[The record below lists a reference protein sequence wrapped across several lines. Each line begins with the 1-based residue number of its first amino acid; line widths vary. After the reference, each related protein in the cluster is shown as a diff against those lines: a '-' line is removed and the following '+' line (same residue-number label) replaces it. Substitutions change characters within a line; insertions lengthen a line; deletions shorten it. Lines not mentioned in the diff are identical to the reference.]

1 MKKALSLALA
11 LCLALA
17 LPALPARAA
26 DQAEVENT
34 VRALGIMTGDEKGN
48 MNLAKDITR
57 AEFVKLAVN
66 ASSYKDTAAESS
78 GYSLFKDVKSSHWA
92 SPSVKIAVDNGWVTG
107 YSDGTFRPD
116 KGITLEEAATLAVR
130 MLGYT
135 QADLVGTFPDAQLAM
150 YRSLGLDKNVSAK
163 RGDTATRRDCMNI
176 FYNMLTAD
184 TKQGTAYAA
193 SLGYKLDS
201 AGNINYTALV
211 NAGIEGPSVLKSGS
225 ALGDALPFTL
235 ENITV
240 YRNGAISSAAAAQAH
255 DVCYYHKNLRTVWLY
270 SKRVTG
276 ALTAVSPGTSDPAS
290 VTVAGTSYAL
300 GTSAAAH
307 SVSDL
312 GEFKAGDRV
321 TLLLGR
327 DDAVCEVVSAETIN
341 ETVYGV
347 VKAVGK
353 SSYTDETGK
362 AVLYDTATVVG
373 TDGAERTYSLG
384 GGTIDVGA
392 LVSAGYTG
400 RDGELSRLGEKN
412 ITGLVG
418 DDGKTLGDYALAG
431 DVQILDTNA
440 AGAGAA
446 ITPDRIAGVQL
457 GYGDVR
463 YYALNAS
470 GEIYRLILRDVT
482 GDQYVYGIIT
492 SATESK
498 GDSDGAASF
507 SISCSYSFIIDGK
520 PGAYSSQSTAFG
532 VKEGGAVFTYDNKGN
547 ITRIRNIK
555 GADVS
560 AVGGVWA
567 EADGRKTEIAGGAQI
582 YVYNRGEY
590 TPVSVE
596 TISGEEYR
604 VFGYIDNSGFPA
616 GGRIRIMI
624 ATKK

>member
-1 MKKALSLALA
+1 MKKVLSLALA
-11 LCLALA
+11 LCLISA
-17 LPALPARAA
+17 LPAAAAA
-26 DQAEVENT
+26 DQTEVENT
-34 VRALGIMTGDEKGN
+34 IRALGIMTGDEKGN

-66 ASSYKDTAAESS
+66 ASVYKDKAADSS

-135 QADLVGTFPDAQLAM
+135 QEDLVGSFPDAQLAM
-150 YRSLGLDKNVSAK
+150 YRSLGLDKNVSAS
-163 RGDTATRRDCMNI
+163 RGDTALRRDCMNI
-176 FYNMLTAD
+176 FYNMLTAN
-184 TKQGTAYAA
+184 TKQGTPYASA
-193 SLGYKLDS
+193 LGYKLDS

-240 YRNGAISSAAAAQAH
+240 YRNGAISSAASAQTH

-290 VTVAGTSYAL
+290 VTVAGASYTL

-312 GEFKAGDRV
+312 GEFKTGDSV

-327 DDAVCEVVSAETIN
+327 DDAVCAVMSAEAIN
-341 ETVYGV
+341 ETVYGI
-347 VKAVGK
+347 VKSVGK

-362 AVLYDTATVVG
+362 EVLYDTATVVG

-384 GGTIDVGA
+384 GGTIDVGT

-400 RDGELSRLGEKN
+400 RAGELARLSEKNN

-418 DDGKTLGDYALAG
+418 DDGKTLGEYAFAG
-431 DVQILDTNA
+431 DIQILDTNA
-440 AGAGAA
+440 AGAGTAV
-446 ITPDRIAGVQL
+446 TPERIAGTQL
-457 GYGDVR
+457 VYGDVR

-498 GDSDGAASF
+498 GSGSDSSASF

-520 PGAYSSQSTAFG
+520 QGAYSSQSTAFG
-532 VKEGGAVFTYDNKGN
+532 VTEGGAVFTYDNKGN

-555 GADVS
+555 GVDIS

-567 EADGRKTEIAGGAQI
+567 EADGKKTEIASGAQI

-624 ATKK
+624 ATKA